1 MDAIIQQW
9 DCAAKAYRQ
18 SQEDSDYVRRNKALV
33 QARFPQFSGESVLD
47 LGCGYGCY
55 TDYFRTAGA
64 DVIGIDGSEKMIELA
79 RSEYPNTHFLVMDI
93 TKPLAFA
100 NGQFDVIFCNQV
112 LMDIEDIAIIF
123 SECRRIL
130 KSGGILYYGIVHP
143 AFYDG
148 TWIQDANGYAYAKE
162 MDRYLT
168 PYRECGRFW
177 GETAHFH
184 RPLSAYLNAAA
195 KCGLILMQTWEPC
208 TYDGASKNSDL
219 PLFFFAEYQ
228 KPSKSI

>member
-18 SQEDSDYVRRNKALV
+18 SQKDSDYVRCNKALV

-55 TDYFRTAGA
+55 TDYFGTAGA

-79 RSEYPNTHFLVMDI
+79 RSEYPN
-93 TKPLAFA
+93 P
-100 NGQFDVIFCNQV
+100 NQV

-130 KSGGILYYGIVHP
+130 KPEDDGSLSDTVSGV
-143 AFYDG
+143 
-148 TWIQDANGYAYAKE
+148 
-162 MDRYLT
+162 R
-168 PYRECGRFW
+168 
-177 GETAHFH
+177 
-184 RPLSAYLNAAA
+184 
-195 KCGLILMQTWEPC
+195 
-208 TYDGASKNSDL
+208 
-219 PLFFFAEYQ
+219 
-228 KPSKSI
+228 